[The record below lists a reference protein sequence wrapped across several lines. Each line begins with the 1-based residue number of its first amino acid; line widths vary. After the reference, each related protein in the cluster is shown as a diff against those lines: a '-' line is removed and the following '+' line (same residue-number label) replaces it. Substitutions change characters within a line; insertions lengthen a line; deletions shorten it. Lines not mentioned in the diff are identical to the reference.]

1 MAEKA
6 YITKSVLFWGRKSS
20 KYSIEDVALKLK
32 LDRKTIENW
41 EDEESEEYPT
51 LKQLEILSKLYRRH
65 LAVFYLPEPPRDFD
79 TLRDFRK
86 SQKFQEFSKGFN
98 FMLREIQDKQLWM
111 KEYLKDNKEAELSFI
126 GRFGLNDNPKK
137 IAEDILKETR
147 INIFVQTSNYLNY
160 LIEKIEEKGI
170 FVTLSSNFHNRM
182 LLDPTEFRGFAI
194 SDKLAPFIFINSADS
209 KNAQI
214 FTLIHELVHLW
225 INSTGISDLNSI
237 EFRDNENYNKYD
249 KTEILCN
256 RVTAE
261 ILMPEMYFRNEI
273 NTKNIT
279 INIIDHLAKTFNV
292 SSSAINV
299 RLLNLNIITQNKF
312 NEFKRITE
320 ERFEDFQNKNLQKTK
335 SKGGPDYYLMQT
347 RRNSNLFTH
356 LIVGNY
362 KSDNISLNE
371 ASNLLNI
378 KVNNL
383 PKLEKFLFAK

>member
-6 YITKSVLFWGRKSS
+6 YITKSVLLWGRKSS
-20 KYSIEDVALKLK
+20 KYSIDEVAIKLK
-32 LDRKTIENW
+32 VEKEVIEKW
-41 EDEESEEYPT
+41 EDESSEEYPT
-51 LKQLEILSKLYRRH
+51 LKQLETLSNLYKRH
-65 LAVFYLPEPPRDFD
+65 LAVFYLPEPPRDFE

-86 SQKFQEFSKGFN
+86 NQNSKDFSKGLN

-111 KEYLKDNKEAELSFI
+111 KEYLIDNKETELDFI
-126 GRFGLNDNPKK
+126 GRFGLNDNPNK
-137 IAEDILKETR
+137 IAENILKETK
-147 INIFVQTSNYLNY
+147 INILVQTPNYLNY
-160 LIEKIEEKGI
+160 LIEKIEAKRI
-170 FVTLSSNFHNRM
+170 FVTLSSNYHNRM

-237 EFRDNENYNKYD
+237 EFRDTDNQNKYD

-261 ILMPEMYFRNEI
+261 ILMPEHYFRNEI
-273 NTKNIT
+273 ENKSIS
-279 INIIDHLAKTFNV
+279 INLIDQLAKIFNV
-292 SSSAINV
+292 SSYAINV
-299 RLLNLNIITQNKF
+299 RLLNLNIITLNKF
-312 NEFKRITE
+312 NEFKKITDK
-320 ERFEDFQNKNLQKTK
+320 RFEDFQNKNSQKVK

-347 RRNSNLFTH
+347 RRNSNSFTH

-362 KSDNISLNE
+362 RSDNISLNE
-371 ASNLLNI
+371 ASSLLNI

-383 PKLEKFLFAK
+383 PKLEKYLFAK

>member
-6 YITKSVLFWGRKSS
+6 YITKSVLLWGRKSS
-20 KYSIEDVALKLK
+20 KYSIEEVALKLK
-32 LDRKTIENW
+32 VEEYAIMKW
-41 EDEESEEYPT
+41 EDESSEEFPT
-51 LKQLEILSKLYRRH
+51 LKQLEKLSNIYRRH
-65 LAVFYLPEPPRDFD
+65 LAVFYLPEPPRDFE

-86 SQKFQEFSKGFN
+86 NQNTKDFSKGFN

-111 KEYLKDNKEAELSFI
+111 REFLIDNKEPELDFI
-126 GRFGLNDNPKK
+126 GRFGTNDNPKI
-137 IAEDILKETR
+137 IAENIIKETE
-147 INIFVQTSNYLNY
+147 IDVLVQTPNYLNY
-160 LIEKIEEKGI
+160 LIEKIEAKRI
-170 FVTLSSNFHNRM
+170 FVTISGNYHNRM

-194 SDKLAPFIFINSADS
+194 SDKQAPFIFINSADS

-237 EFRDNENYNKYD
+237 EFNDKENQYKYD
-249 KTEILCN
+249 ITEVLCN

-261 ILMPEMYFRNEI
+261 ILMPEQFFRDEI
-273 NTKNIT
+273 EDKSIT
-279 INIIDHLAKTFNV
+279 INLIDQLAKTFNV

-299 RLLNLNIITQNKF
+299 RLLNLNIISKNKF
-312 NEFKRITE
+312 SDFKKITDK
-320 ERFEDFQNKNLQKTK
+320 RFEDFKNKNLQKAK

-347 RRNSNLFTH
+347 RRNSNSFTH

-362 KSDNISLNE
+362 RSDNISLNE

-378 KVNNL
+378 KVNNF
-383 PKLEKFLFAK
+383 PKLEKYLFAK

>member
-20 KYSIEDVALKLK
+20 KYSIDEVALKLK
-32 LDRKTIENW
+32 VEKEVIEKW
-41 EDEESEEYPT
+41 EDESSKDYPT
-51 LKQLEILSKLYRRH
+51 LKQLETLSNLYRRH

-86 SQKFQEFSKGFN
+86 NQNSKDFSKGFN

-111 KEYLKDNKEAELSFI
+111 KGYLVDNKETELDFI
-126 GRFGLNDNPKK
+126 GRFGLNDNPNK
-137 IAEDILKETR
+137 IAENILKETG
-147 INIFVQTSNYLNY
+147 INIFVKTPNYLTY
-160 LIEKIEEKGI
+160 LIEKIEAKRI
-170 FVTLSSNFHNRM
+170 FVTLSSNYHNRM

-237 EFRDNENYNKYD
+237 EFRDTDNQSKYD

-261 ILMPEMYFRNEI
+261 ILMPENYFRNEI
-273 NTKNIT
+273 ENKNIS
-279 INIIDHLAKTFNV
+279 INLIDQLAKVFNV

-299 RLLNLNIITQNKF
+299 RLLNLNIISLNKF
-312 NEFKRITE
+312 NEFKKITDK
-320 ERFEDFQNKNLQKTK
+320 RFEDFQNKNSQKAK
-335 SKGGPDYYLMQT
+335 PKGGPDYYLMQT
-347 RRNSNLFTH
+347 RRNSNSFTH

-362 KSDNISLNE
+362 RSDNISLNE

-383 PKLEKFLFAK
+383 PKLEKYLFAK